1 MWFLRRPKLISK
13 HKSKSRLSWHKS
25 RWGPRNF
32 AKIYLSLGVDI
43 LKQNNKLELDLKYFV
58 VVFFLHTEKVEVFLE
73 KSSFDKWNELLTV
86 RFLTLMYKDWKKN
99 TVKFWSDFLLYF
111 FFIRGF
117 FFARVLPSWG
127 AKKSA
132 GYITQWCYYYV
143 ERNRAVAGLWYFI
156 IPTLAGIN
164 CDLLSSHRVIYI
176 CKREIGLSCWLLIC
190 NNAPLKTSW
199 EVNF

>member
-1 MWFLRRPKLISK
+1 MWFLCRPKLIYK

-32 AKIYLSLGVDI
+32 AKIYLSLGVET
-43 LKQNNKLELDLKYFV
+43 LRQNNKLELDLKYFV

-86 RFLTLMYKDWKKN
+86 RFLTLMYKDWKKIRLN
-99 TVKFWSDFLLYF
+99 SDLTFCFTSFLF
-111 FFIRGF
+111 ADF

-164 CDLLSSHRVIYI
+164 CDLLSSHRVIYLQERDWI
-176 CKREIGLSCWLLIC
+176 VLLIVD
-190 NNAPLKTSW
+190 L
-199 EVNF
+199 